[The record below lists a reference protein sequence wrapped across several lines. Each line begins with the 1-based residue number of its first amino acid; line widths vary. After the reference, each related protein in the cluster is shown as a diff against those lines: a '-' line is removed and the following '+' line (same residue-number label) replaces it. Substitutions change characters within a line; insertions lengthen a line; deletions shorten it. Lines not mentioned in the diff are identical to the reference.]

1 MPICKGATARSITIR
16 LLAALLCS
24 GAILADRL
32 AFVNAKSD
40 VLQVTIGQM
49 IEVGILCVIA
59 SIYNRSIS
67 LLWGIDLPTSQL
79 SRWCTFVTATVAVLL
94 STAACLIWLIF
105 SVMDVSFQLE
115 KGTPPSKSDVEFIF
129 MNPTWRPQEET
140 GLMWT
145 MIQRGLPYIIQ
156 YLLIC
161 NILSILRCAGTA
173 FTCTCAVSGPCRSA
187 KPCGNT
193 WSCSH
198 ACVGGTTILMCT
210 MAAMV
215 VVQAGAP
222 LFNSEGQFQ
231 PSEDLPLQS
240 LMVPPG
246 IRASSTFLFG
256 LRHFIPPTRN
266 EPTPT
271 TPQAVLVTDVLSHH
285 DSTLLLHMSTDADS
299 SDSPWMLKNM
309 KTKVIRKETP
319 PDIMVIVQ
327 ESTGLDTY
335 GKFVSAAACD
345 ARETTPLGMMGNT
358 GKRRHGQD
366 RPESEASRLF
376 CKLREMDHGSEH
388 SLWHS
393 FERNFATGADTSM
406 AHPSIFNGHLL
417 VGSPPTPRSNLS
429 DTQHKKYT
437 ELPTLVDLARLR
449 GYSTAMYSS
458 TSVDLK
464 GARFA
469 AYSHVCLNSMD
480 TVVSLDRSA
489 SSFRERAAN
498 FPGPSQKDR
507 SLLSIVKEQ
516 VPTWVDKTAN
526 ISTGRWVEQ
535 VSNEKKKRFRRKPFF
550 TVVSINDMHP
560 PLPRCEKG
568 TCNNREMYSFVER
581 DLLNMVKAVLNASS
595 NTIVVVASDHGDGET
610 DDRTERHTYTR
621 LSKPSIYDL
630 RTPLFVRMPTAA
642 YPSKQA
648 ERNFKA
654 NAKDPSRPVTN
665 LDIFPTIAHVLN
677 YNLSKVRSME
687 HTARGQSLMRP
698 VDVGRV
704 TFGYMGPPVTFENGG
719 KTAVLTNST
728 HMAIFY
734 MGVESSE
741 FFARRSNRGI
751 GPNMAS
757 SAYLASVTTS
767 NLKKSNWTSWK
778 SASVDRE
785 YWVNALE
792 RVGESLPFLC
802 NAAGLRNTS
811 CCRSTFGGPQ
821 PSSLA
826 GCALVSGN
834 FHHGR

>member
-1 MPICKGATARSITIR
+1 M
-16 LLAALLCS
+16 
-24 GAILADRL
+24 
-32 AFVNAKSD
+32 NAKTD
-40 VLQVTIGQM
+40 VLQVTIGQV

-67 LLWGIDLPTSQL
+67 LLWDIDPPTSQL

-161 NILSILRCAGTA
+161 NILRILRCAGTA
-173 FTCTCAVSGPCRSA
+173 FTCTYAVSGPCGSA

-193 WSCSH
+193 WSCSR
-198 ACVGGTTILMCT
+198 ACVRGTTILTCT
-210 MAAMV
+210 MMAAMV
-215 VVQAGAP
+215 VVQAEAP
-222 LFNSEGQFQ
+222 LFEGQFQ

-256 LRHFIPPTRN
+256 LRHFLPPTRN
-266 EPTPT
+266 GPTAPT
-271 TPQAVLVTDVLSHH
+271 TPLAQDTSPVFVTDVLSHH
-285 DSTLLLHMSTDADS
+285 DSTLLSHMSTDAES
-299 SDSPWMLKNM
+299 SDSPWMLDNM
-309 KTKVIRKETP
+309 KTKVLVIRKETP

-345 ARETTPLGMMGNT
+345 ARETAPLGMMGNT
-358 GKRRHGQD
+358 GERRHGQD
-366 RPESEASRLF
+366 RPETEASRLF
-376 CKLREMDHGSEH
+376 CKLREMNHDGSEH

-417 VGSPPTPRSNLS
+417 VGSPPNPRGNLS

-437 ELPTLVDLARLR
+437 ELPTLVDLARSR
-449 GYSTAMYSS
+449 GYYTAMYSS
-458 TSVDLK
+458 TSIDLK

-489 SSFRERAAN
+489 SSFRERAAK
-498 FPGPSQKDR
+498 FPGPSKKDR

-516 VPTWVDKTAN
+516 VPTWVDKPAN

-535 VSNEKKKRFRRKPFF
+535 VSNEKKNSITHRFRRKPFF
-550 TVVSINDMHP
+550 TVVSINDMHH

-568 TCNNREMYSFVER
+568 SCNNREVYSFVER
-581 DLLNMVKAVLNASS
+581 DLLNMVQTVLNASS

-610 DDRTERHTYTR
+610 DNRRTHHAYTR

-648 ERNFKA
+648 EKHFKA
-654 NAKDPSRPVTN
+654 NAEDPSRPVTN

-677 YNLSKVRSME
+677 YNLSQVRSME
-687 HTARGQSLMRP
+687 HTARGQSLMSP
-698 VDVGRV
+698 VDVRRV
-704 TFGYMGPPVTFENGG
+704 TFGYMGPPVTFIDGG
-719 KTAVLTNST
+719 KAAVLTNST
-728 HMAIFY
+728 HMAVFY
-734 MGVESSE
+734 MGAE
-741 FFARRSNRGI
+741 RSNRGVAV

-811 CCRSTFGGPQ
+811 CCRSTFGGRTTTTSV
-821 PSSLA
+821 SS
-826 GCALVSGN
+826 C
-834 FHHGR
+834 